1 MASVEAVLAPSRVV
15 RRPRRVALVG
25 AMVAGVATQYQNVAA
40 AARVDP
46 HLDVVGVP
54 VSPYAADA
62 FERWLRVLPASVRG
76 TIRSIAATAP
86 LFSRSGFDLVWTQI
100 DLPLLPWMLTANAHA
115 QAPVI
120 YTADSTPALL
130 RSFGSLYGNWGG
142 RWRIKSW
149 ARDRLHSAVLKRAAA
164 VNAWSEWAARS
175 MRDDYGV
182 PAERVT
188 VLPPGVDTEFWSPP
202 QQRLPSVRPRILFVG
217 GDFVRKGGD
226 LLVDVWRTRLRHL
239 ADLDIVT
246 ARGKA
251 SDVAGANLH
260 TGVEPNSARLLA
272 LYQQADV
279 LAIPTR
285 ADCFSMAGLEGLAC
299 GLPVVTCPVGGV
311 AELFSDQEQGFF
323 VKVDDG
329 RALAGTL
336 QQLLTSAPLRQQVS
350 ARARR
355 LAVQRYDA
363 RRNAERLLS
372 LIHEQDAP

>member
-1 MASVEAVLAPSRVV
+1 M
-15 RRPRRVALVG
+15 
-25 AMVAGVATQYQNVAA
+25 
-40 AARVDP
+40 
-46 HLDVVGVP
+46 
-54 VSPYAADA
+54 
-62 FERWLRVLPASVRG
+62 
-76 TIRSIAATAP
+76 
-86 LFSRSGFDLVWTQI
+86 
-100 DLPLLPWMLTANAHA
+100 
-115 QAPVI
+115 
-120 YTADSTPALL
+120 
-130 RSFGSLYGNWGG
+130 
-142 RWRIKSW
+142 
-149 ARDRLHSAVLKRAAA
+149 
-164 VNAWSEWAARS
+164 
-175 MRDDYGV
+175 
-182 PAERVT
+182 
-188 VLPPGVDTEFWSPP
+188 
-202 QQRLPSVRPRILFVG
+202 
-217 GDFVRKGGD
+217 
-226 LLVDVWRTRLRHL
+226 
-239 ADLDIVT
+239 
-246 ARGKA
+246 
-251 SDVAGANLH
+251 AGASLH

>member
-1 MASVEAVLAPSRVV
+1 
-15 RRPRRVALVG
+15 
-25 AMVAGVATQYQNVAA
+25 
-40 AARVDP
+40 
-46 HLDVVGVP
+46 
-54 VSPYAADA
+54 
-62 FERWLRVLPASVRG
+62 
-76 TIRSIAATAP
+76 
-86 LFSRSGFDLVWTQI
+86 
-100 DLPLLPWMLTANAHA
+100 PLLPWMLTANAHA

-130 RSFGSLYGNWGG
+130 RSFGSLYGDWGG

-182 PAERVT
+182 PAE
-188 VLPPGVDTEFWSPP
+188 
-202 QQRLPSVRPRILFVG
+202 
-217 GDFVRKGGD
+217 
-226 LLVDVWRTRLRHL
+226 
-239 ADLDIVT
+239 
-246 ARGKA
+246 
-251 SDVAGANLH
+251 
-260 TGVEPNSARLLA
+260 
-272 LYQQADV
+272 